1 MSINWASYIISSLEF
16 KKVIWNVASVIFVS
30 KLKMEIW
37 LGSKCHKQTMS
48 NLTSKLSLLSSWRIT
63 RMELEPESSCRLS
76 NWCNLDAHTY
86 QHFRKR
92 GCKRQSLFVELYLAV
107 LEWALH
113 PPTLLVLKSRSGTTR
128 SVASRWMGQTSDNC
142 IRVRIGMAK
151 KFVCVFL

>member
-37 LGSKCHKQTMS
+37 LGSKCHKQTMG

-76 NWCNLDAHTY
+76 NWYNLDAHTY

-92 GCKRQSLFVELYLAV
+92 GCKCQSLSVELYLAV

-113 PPTLLVLKSRSGTTR
+113 PPTLLVLKSRS
-128 SVASRWMGQTSDNC
+128 
-142 IRVRIGMAK
+142 IREKWDSILLSYHFAVIEHEWLHEK
-151 KFVCVFL
+151 